1 MIGKPD
7 ASALLRRACGCVVAS
22 ALMLAVAQPARAADT
37 YLPQC
42 FKPGGSAVVKLPAKP
57 GPYRIAFANGFV
69 GNSWRVQM
77 IQTLNAYAAE
87 PDVARRIKELHI
99 VSVGTDVSAQIAAM
113 DNFINAGYD
122 AILLDSNSPTAFRPV
137 LRRAKK
143 AGVLIVTF
151 DSVLDKPAADDLLI
165 QVNEDQVEMGRM
177 MGRWLDSTMKK
188 KDRVL
193 EVRGVSGNSV
203 DRDRHDGFHQALAG
217 DQGLHITEVVG
228 NWDDGTAQKAVAD
241 ALAVNGH
248 FDGLYV
254 QGGSTGAVR
263 ALLDAHEMI
272 PVGGEAENGF
282 RKQIAQY
289 GKDGLLG
296 ASAGQSPA
304 LAAVALKAALAALS
318 GETMPQEVSVPIQEA
333 DYKTLKAGETYFPDL
348 SDTFFAASDFPPCDI
363 TLSAA
368 QITGQAKPE

>member
-1 MIGKPD
+1 MIGNQ
-7 ASALLRRACGCVVAS
+7 ASTLLRPAYGIVAGC
-22 ALMLAVAQPARAADT
+22 ALALAAALPARAADT

-42 FKPGGSAVVKLPAKP
+42 FKPAGTTTVTLAPKP
-57 GPYRIAFANGFV
+57 GPYRIALANGFV

-77 IQTLNAYAAE
+77 IQTLTAYAAE
-87 PDVARRIKELHI
+87 PEVARHVKELHI

-143 AGVLIVTF
+143 AGVLIVAF
-151 DSVLDKPAADDLLI
+151 DSVLDHPAADDLLI

-177 MGRWLDSTMKK
+177 MGRWLESTMKRK
-188 KDRVL
+188 EKVL
-193 EVRGVSGNSV
+193 EVRGVSGTSV
-203 DRDRHDGFHQALAG
+203 DRDRHDGFRQALAG
-217 DQGLHITEVVG
+217 DPGLRVTEVVG

-241 ALAVNGH
+241 ALAVGGP
-248 FDGLYV
+248 FDGVYV
-254 QGGSTGAVR
+254 QGGSTGAMR
-263 ALLDAHEMI
+263 ALLDAHQMI

-282 RKQIAQY
+282 RKQLAQH

-296 ASAGQSPA
+296 DSAGQSPA

-318 GETMPQEVSVPIQEA
+318 GEAMPQEVSVPIPEA
-333 DYKTLKAGETYFPDL
+333 NYRTLKAGETYFPDL
-348 SDTFFAASDFPPCDI
+348 SDTFYAASGVPPCDI
-363 TLSAA
+363 TPSAA

>member
-1 MIGKPD
+1 MIGKPG
-7 ASALLRRACGCVVAS
+7 ASALLRRACGCVAAS

-69 GNSWRVQM
+69 GNAWRVQM

-87 PDVARRIKELHI
+87 PDVARRIKELHT

-151 DSVLDKPAADDLLI
+151 DSVLDKPGADDLLI

-217 DQGLHITEVVG
+217 DQGLRITEVVG

-254 QGGSTGAVR
+254 QGGSIGAVR

-289 GKDGLLG
+289 GKNGLLG
-296 ASAGQSPA
+296 DSAGQSPA

-318 GETMPQEVSVPIQEA
+318 GEAMPQEVSVPIPEA
-333 DYKTLKAGETYFPDL
+333 SYKTLKAGETYFPDL

>member
-7 ASALLRRACGCVVAS
+7 ASALLRRACGCVAAS

-77 IQTLNAYAAE
+77 VQTLNAYAAQ

-151 DSVLDKPAADDLLI
+151 DSVLDKPGADDPVI

-217 DQGLHITEVVG
+217 DQGLRITEVVG

-296 ASAGQSPA
+296 DSAGQSPA

-333 DYKTLKAGETYFPDL
+333 NYKTLKAGETYFPDI

>member
-7 ASALLRRACGCVVAS
+7 ASALLRRACGCVAAS

-77 IQTLNAYAAE
+77 VQTLNAYAAQ

-151 DSVLDKPAADDLLI
+151 DSVLDKPGTDDPVI

-217 DQGLHITEVVG
+217 DQGLRITEVVG

-296 ASAGQSPA
+296 DSAGQSPA

-333 DYKTLKAGETYFPDL
+333 NYKTLKAGETYFPDI

>member
-7 ASALLRRACGCVVAS
+7 ASALLRRACGCVAAS

-57 GPYRIAFANGFV
+57 GPYRVAFANGFV

-151 DSVLDKPAADDLLI
+151 DSVLDKPGADDLVI

-188 KDRVL
+188 KDSVL

-217 DQGLHITEVVG
+217 DQGLRITEVVG

-254 QGGSTGAVR
+254 QGGSIGAVR

-296 ASAGQSPA
+296 DSAGQSPA

-318 GETMPQEVSVPIQEA
+318 GETMPQEVSVPIPEA
-333 DYKTLKAGETYFPDL
+333 SYKTLKAGETYFPDL

>member
-1 MIGKPD
+1 MTGRHEP
-7 ASALLRRACGCVVAS
+7 SAWLRRACTVAAGV
-22 ALMLAVAQPARAADT
+22 ALTFAVAQPARAADT

-42 FKPGGSAVVKLPAKP
+42 FKPAGTTTVKLAPKP

-87 PDVARRIKELHI
+87 PDVAKRIKELHI

-137 LRRAKK
+137 LRRARK

-151 DSVLDKPAADDLLI
+151 DNVLDNPAADDLLI
-165 QVNEDQVEMGRM
+165 QVNENQVEMGRM

-203 DRDRHDGFHQALAG
+203 DRDRHEGFHQALAG
-217 DQGLHITEVVG
+217 DPGLRITEVVG

-241 ALAVNGH
+241 ALAVGGH

-254 QGGSTGAVR
+254 QGGSTGAMR

-296 ASAGQSPA
+296 DSAGQSPA

-318 GETMPQEVSVPIQEA
+318 GETMPQEVSVPIPEA
-333 DYKTLKAGETYFPDL
+333 NYRTLKAGETYFPDL

>member
-7 ASALLRRACGCVVAS
+7 TSALLRACGVAALS
-22 ALMLAVAQPARAADT
+22 ALTLAVVPSARAADT

-42 FKPGGSAVVKLPAKP
+42 FHSAGPSTVKLTAKP

-77 IQTLNAYAAE
+77 IQTLDAYAAE
-87 PDVARRIKELHI
+87 PEVARHIKELHV

-122 AILLDSNSPTAFRPV
+122 AILLDANSPTAFRPV

-151 DSVLDKPAADDLLI
+151 DSVLDKPAADDLVI
-165 QVNEDQVEMGRM
+165 QVNEDQTEIGRVMGE
-177 MGRWLDSTMKK
+177 WLRSTMAHKTS
-188 KDRVL
+188 VL
-193 EVRGVSGNSV
+193 EVRGVAGTSV
-203 DRDRHDGFHQALAG
+203 DRDRHDGFRKVLAAEP
-217 DQGLHITEVVG
+217 GLHVTEVVG

-248 FDGLYV
+248 FDGMYV

-263 ALLDAHEMI
+263 ALLDAHQMI

-282 RKQIAQY
+282 RKQIVRY
-289 GKDGLLG
+289 SKDGLLG
-296 ASAGQSPA
+296 NSAGQSPA
-304 LAAVALKAALAALS
+304 LAAVGLKAALAALA
-318 GETMPQEVSVPIQEA
+318 GETMPQEVNVPILEA
-333 DYKTLKAGETYFPDL
+333 NYRTLKAGETYFPDL
-348 SDTFFAASDFPPCDI
+348 SDTFFAASDFPSCDV
-363 TLSAA
+363 TLTAA

>member
-1 MIGKPD
+1 MTGRHEP
-7 ASALLRRACGCVVAS
+7 SAWLRRACAVAAGV
-22 ALMLAVAQPARAADT
+22 ALTFAVAQPAWAADT

-42 FKPGGSAVVKLPAKP
+42 FKPAGTTTVKLAPKP

-87 PDVARRIKELHI
+87 PDVAKRIKELHI

-137 LRRAKK
+137 LRRARK

-151 DSVLDKPAADDLLI
+151 DNVLDNPAADDLLI
-165 QVNEDQVEMGRM
+165 QVNENQVEMGRM

-203 DRDRHDGFHQALAG
+203 DRDRHEGFHQALAG
-217 DQGLHITEVVG
+217 DPGLRITEVVG

-241 ALAVNGH
+241 ALAVGGH

-254 QGGSTGAVR
+254 QGGSTGAMR

-296 ASAGQSPA
+296 DSAGQSPA

-318 GETMPQEVSVPIQEA
+318 GETMPQEVSVPIPEA
-333 DYKTLKAGETYFPDL
+333 NYRTLKAGETYFPDL